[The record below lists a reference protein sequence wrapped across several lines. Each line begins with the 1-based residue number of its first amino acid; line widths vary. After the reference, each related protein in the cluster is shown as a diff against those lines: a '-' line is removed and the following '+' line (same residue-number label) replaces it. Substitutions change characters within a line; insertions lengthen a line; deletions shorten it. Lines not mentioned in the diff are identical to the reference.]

1 MLQAFCYAIF
11 GFISFINLVPERAEE
26 VQVAYFAGFGAMVAA
41 ADLYAYFLVAD
52 FYEVV
57 DNFTEKG
64 FTQYH
69 AAHAVDVVFVGKT
82 DFGRAAGQVEHSF
95 A

>member
-1 MLQAFCYAIF
+1 M
-11 GFISFINLVPERAEE
+11 
-26 VQVAYFAGFGAMVAA
+26 QVAYFAGFGAVVAA
-41 ADLYAYFLVAD
+41 ADLYAYFLIAD

-57 DNFTEKG
+57 DNFAEEG

-69 AAHAVDVVFVGKT
+69 AAHAVDIFFIGKT

-95 A
+95 AVHTVGHYKARL